1 MSSASNSEIHL
12 TNLVQLLLATQDKEL
27 TCDELHDR
35 VARYAEAVVDNDQL
49 PADSEMLIQHLSIC
63 SDCREEFE
71 CLGPFSNLVSLRNF
85 RMRFQ

>member
-27 TCDELHDR
+27 TRDELHDR
-35 VARYAEAVVDNDQL
+35 VARYAEPVVDNDQL
-49 PADSEMLIQHLSIC
+49 PADSEMLIQLLSIC

-71 CLGPFSNLVSLRNF
+71 CLVAV
-85 RMRFQ
+85 FQSS